1 MRPLKIAVIGTGSV
15 ATNNYLPF
23 LSRQEHVSL
32 SYLSRTRAK
41 AEACQQKFGGRVCD
55 SPAELMADQPD
66 TVLILTNEDQ
76 HYDVAC
82 QVLEFKPKRLFLE
95 KPLHARLGQAQVSE
109 NDFFEARELM
119 LRAQKQGVETAMNFN
134 YRFFELS
141 ARLRD
146 VLAGREP
153 GRLRQATLYVNY
165 ACWSHCL
172 DLLQHF
178 GGAVTTVQAIN
189 GTVSYG
195 SGRQQGPDLAAAF
208 RMADGATGTLLGT
221 SGSVFKLSLYHLILN
236 FEHAMIVVDDLDSR
250 LELNFD
256 NTNYRES
263 YCLQPNVSRWNQY
276 AASFEKAIAAYLQC
290 LEQNAPP
297 PVPGRAGLA
306 ELQLE
311 AALRRSARLQ
321 AAVNVQQDFPMP

>member
-1 MRPLKIAVIGTGSV
+1 MRPLKIAIVGTGNV
-15 ATNNYLPF
+15 AANNYLPF

-32 SYLSRTRAK
+32 SYLSRTKSK
-41 AEACQQKFGGRVCD
+41 AVACQQKFGGKVCD
-55 SPAELMADQPD
+55 SAAELMADQPD

-76 HYDVAC
+76 RYDVAC
-82 QVLEFKPKRLFLE
+82 QLLEFKPKRLFME
-95 KPLHARLGQAQVSE
+95 KPLHARLGQAQVTE

-119 LRAQKQGVETAMNFN
+119 RKAEQQGVETAMMFN
-134 YRFFELS
+134 YRFFEVS
-141 ARLRD
+141 AKLRE
-146 VLAGREP
+146 VLAGRDTGP
-153 GRLRQATLYVNY
+153 LRQATLYVNY

-178 GGAVTTVQAIN
+178 GGDVTTVQALN

-208 RMADGATGTLLGT
+208 LMANGATGTVLGT
-221 SGSVFKLSLYHLILN
+221 SGSAFKLSLYHLILN
-236 FEHAMIVVDDLDSR
+236 FEHAMIVIDDLDSR
-250 LELNFD
+250 LEVNFD

-263 YCLQPNVSRWNQY
+263 YSLLPNFSRWNQY
-276 AASFEKAIAAYLQC
+276 SSSFEKALAAYLQS
-290 LEQNAPP
+290 LEQNVPP

>member
-1 MRPLKIAVIGTGSV
+1 MRPLKIAIVGTGNV
-15 ATNNYLPF
+15 AANNYLPF

-32 SYLSRTRAK
+32 SYLSRTKSK
-41 AEACQQKFGGRVCD
+41 AEACQQKFGGKVCD

-76 HYDVAC
+76 RYDVAC
-82 QVLEFKPKRLFLE
+82 QLLEFKPKRLFME
-95 KPLHARLGQAQVSE
+95 KPLHARLGQAQVTE

-119 LRAQKQGVETAMNFN
+119 RKAEQQGVETAMMFN
-134 YRFFELS
+134 YRFFEVS
-141 ARLRD
+141 AKLRE
-146 VLAGREP
+146 VLAGRDTGP
-153 GRLRQATLYVNY
+153 LRQATLYVNY

-178 GGAVTTVQAIN
+178 GGDVTTVQALN

-208 RMADGATGTLLGT
+208 LMANGATGTVLGT
-221 SGSVFKLSLYHLILN
+221 SGSAFKLSLYHLILN
-236 FEHAMIVVDDLDSR
+236 FEHAMIVIDDLDSR
-250 LELNFD
+250 LEVNFD

-263 YCLQPNVSRWNQY
+263 YSLLPNFSRWNQY
-276 AASFEKAIAAYLQC
+276 SSSFEKALAAYLQS
-290 LEQNAPP
+290 LEQNVPP

>member
-1 MRPLKIAVIGTGSV
+1 MRPLKIAIVGTGNV
-15 ATNNYLPF
+15 AANNYLPF

-32 SYLSRTRAK
+32 SYLSRTKSK
-41 AEACQQKFGGRVCD
+41 AEACQQKFGGKVCD

-76 HYDVAC
+76 RYDVAC
-82 QVLEFKPKRLFLE
+82 QLLEFKPKRLFME
-95 KPLHARLGQAQVSE
+95 KPLHARLGQAQVTE

-119 LRAQKQGVETAMNFN
+119 RKAEQQGVETAMMFN
-134 YRFFELS
+134 YRFFEVS
-141 ARLRD
+141 AKLRE
-146 VLAGREP
+146 VLAGRDTGP
-153 GRLRQATLYVNY
+153 LRQATLYVNY

-178 GGAVTTVQAIN
+178 GGDVTTVQALN

-208 RMADGATGTLLGT
+208 LMANGATGTVLGT

-236 FEHAMIVVDDLDSR
+236 FEHAMIVIDDLDSR
-250 LELNFD
+250 LEVNFD

-263 YCLQPNVSRWNQY
+263 YSLLPNFSRWNQY
-276 AASFEKAIAAYLQC
+276 SSSFEKALAAYLQS
-290 LEQNAPP
+290 LEQNVPP